1 VAIRTGAASGV
12 IVLDI
17 DPRHGGEDSLARLI
31 DDYGPLPENRI
42 VQTGSDGLHIYL
54 AHPGGKV
61 RNNVG
66 QRLGDGIDI
75 RGDGGY
81 VIAPPSRHISGNAYT
96 WTAKGPCLPEAPR
109 WLLDLLAE
117 TKRRQPRAEGA
128 VAPEHLDTWARA
140 ALEREVAAV
149 RSARDG
155 TRNNTLN
162 RAAYSLGQIVAI
174 GELDEG
180 AVASCLVD
188 AAWSAGLGEREALAT
203 VSSGL
208 SAGMRE
214 PRAVRARDPTA
225 QPGDLP
231 QDSLRPVDTPPDY
244 LPDLQ

>member
-1 VAIRTGAASGV
+1 
-12 IVLDI
+12 VLDI

-31 DDYGPLPENRI
+31 DRYGPLPENRI
-42 VQTGSDGLHIYL
+42 VQTGSGGLHIYL

-81 VIAPPSRHISGNAYT
+81 VIAPPSRHISGNAYA
-96 WTAKGPCLPEAPR
+96 WTAKSPSLPEAPQ

-117 TKRRQPRAEGA
+117 PKRRQPRVEDA
-128 VAPEHLDTWARA
+128 VVRGRLDAWARA
-140 ALEREVAAV
+140 ALDRELAAV
-149 RSARDG
+149 RSASEG

-162 RAAYSLGQIVAI
+162 RAAYSLGQIVAM

-180 AVASCLVD
+180 AVASFLID
-188 AAWSAGLGEREALAT
+188 AAHSVGLGEREALAT

-231 QDSLRPVDTPPDY
+231 QDGLQHVNREPDY
-244 LPDLQ
+244 LPELH